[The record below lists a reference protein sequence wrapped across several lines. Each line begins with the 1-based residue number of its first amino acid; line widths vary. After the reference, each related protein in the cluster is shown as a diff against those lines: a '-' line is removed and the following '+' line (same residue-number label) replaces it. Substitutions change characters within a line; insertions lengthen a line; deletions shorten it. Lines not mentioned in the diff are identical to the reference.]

1 MDEELKKN
9 MLERKTWLRGLY
21 ILLFLILYA
30 VAKVIIFAIIAFQFV
45 LILITG
51 KANEQL
57 VNLGQGLSTYSYQIL
72 TFLTFNSDYHPYP
85 LGAWPEGEPVV
96 EKEKSG
102 SDVKPKSKTKTK
114 KKAKSKKENNDKN
127 DAK

>member
-1 MDEELKKN
+1 MMDEELKKN

-51 KANEQL
+51 KPNEQL
-57 VNLGQGLSTYSYQIL
+57 VKLGQGLSTYSYQIL

-85 LGAWPEGEPVV
+85 LGAWPEGEPDM

-102 SDVKPKSKTKTK
+102 SDVKAKSKIKTKNKTK
-114 KKAKSKKENNDKN
+114 KKNNDKN

>member
-21 ILLFLILYA
+21 IVLFLILYA

-45 LILITG
+45 LILLSG
-51 KANEQL
+51 KPNERL
-57 VNLGQGLSTYSYQIL
+57 VTFGQSLSTYSYQIL

-85 LGAWPEGEPVV
+85 LGSWPEGAPVV
-96 EKEKSG
+96 KKKTSESN
-102 SDVKPKSKTKTK
+102 VKPKSKTKTK
-114 KKAKSKKENNDKN
+114 NKVKSKKENNDEK
-127 DAK
+127 